1 MCGETRCSRAG
12 IPFRELKLRGNLLHE
27 KIEEANGKWKLFHR
41 DQFSFPRHVH
51 AHARIWRIS
60 QRVVSCERPVQRL
73 ERQSFN
79 LSLLRISSDAATE
92 TINKDNTT
100 NNDCTVSMA

>member
-1 MCGETRCSRAG
+1 MEAFSSRS
-12 IPFRELKLRGNLLHE
+12 I
-27 KIEEANGKWKLFHR
+27 LFSR
-41 DQFSFPRHVH
+41 QVR

-60 QRVVSCERPVQRL
+60 QRVVSCERPVQPL

>member
-1 MCGETRCSRAG
+1 MFTGGT
-12 IPFRELKLRGNLLHE
+12 PFRELELRGNLLYE

-41 DQFSFPRHVH
+41 DQFSFSRHVD
-51 AHARIWRIS
+51 AHARIWEHLGLE
-60 QRVVSCERPVQRL
+60 VSYGRPVRTL

>member
-1 MCGETRCSRAG
+1 M
-12 IPFRELKLRGNLLHE
+12 
-27 KIEEANGKWKLFHR
+27 EAFFITINSLF
-41 DQFSFPRHVH
+41 SRHVR
-51 AHARIWRIS
+51 AHATICRLS
-60 QRVVSCERPVQRL
+60 ERVVSCETPVQPL

-79 LSLLRISSDAATE
+79 LSLLRISSDTATE

>member
-1 MCGETRCSRAG
+1 MEAFSSRSILFSSAYPCSCSDLA
-12 IPFRELKLRGNLLHE
+12 
-27 KIEEANGKWKLFHR
+27 
-41 DQFSFPRHVH
+41 
-51 AHARIWRIS
+51 IS
-60 QRVVSCERPVQRL
+60 ERVVTYGRPVQTI

>member
-1 MCGETRCSRAG
+1 MEAFSSRSILFFWACPCSCWDLSHLGTRS
-12 IPFRELKLRGNLLHE
+12 L
-27 KIEEANGKWKLFHR
+27 
-41 DQFSFPRHVH
+41 
-51 AHARIWRIS
+51 
-60 QRVVSCERPVQRL
+60 CERPVQPL